1 MNTILRQHLSEQFEQ
16 GKRFLLSQEALLL
29 ELAETFETELWDC
42 LDQQATFKGNSRVV
56 LPANPPVKKILY
68 RQILFA
74 WGLGYAVGAA
84 ATKHDRS
91 RQSGELD
98 QPSQ

>member
-1 MNTILRQHLSEQFEQ
+1 MNPIIKQHLSEQFEQ

-56 LPANPPVKKILY
+56 LPARPPLKRILY

-84 ATKHDRS
+84 ATKYNRS
-91 RQSGELD
+91 RQSGEPD
-98 QPSQ
+98 RPSQ